1 MKDYKVY
8 DVRVQLGDSAF
19 LIDDGDT
26 AILYDTGFGFTGF
39 GVAENIKKQLGGRKL
54 DYIFLTHS
62 HYDHALGSAYIIQ
75 RYPEA
80 KVVAGAYAASVFPR
94 EGAQRVMREL
104 DRKFADKCGIGEYP
118 FLGGKLRVDVAVND
132 GDIINAGSMC
142 FEVLELQGHTKCSVG
157 YYCRE
162 NGLLL
167 SSETLG
173 VYDGGEIIVPSY
185 LVGYE
190 MSLKS
195 IERVE
200 RLPIKRLLSPHLGIL
215 SEQQTEYFL
224 KNMKRAAIE
233 AAEFIADMIR
243 GGSSDAEIITEFKQ
257 RYIKGYIADIY
268 PEDAADLNTS
278 IMIGLIKREV
288 LGLCADKD

>member
-1 MKDYKVY
+1 MKEIKFY
-8 DVRVQLGDSAF
+8 DVRVQHGDSSF
-19 LIDDGDT
+19 LLDNGET

-39 GVAENIKKQLGGRKL
+39 GVADNIKKHLGERKL

-80 KVVAGAYAASVFPR
+80 KVVAGAYAASIFTR
-94 EGAQRVMREL
+94 EGAKKVMREL
-104 DRKFADKCGIGEYP
+104 DRKFADKCGVGEYP
-118 FLGGKLRVDVAVND
+118 FLGDLLRVDIPVND
-132 GDIINAGSMC
+132 GDIVEAGDMR
-142 FEVLELQGHTKCSVG
+142 FEVIYLPGHTKCSVG
-157 YYCRE
+157 FYCRE
-162 NGLLL
+162 HALLL

-185 LVGYE
+185 LVGYQ

-195 IERVE
+195 MERAE
-200 RLPIKRLLSPHLGIL
+200 RLEIKKLLSPHLGIL
-215 SEQQTEYFL
+215 NEQQTEYFL
-224 KNMKRAAIE
+224 KNMKQASVT

-243 GGSSDAEIITEFKQ
+243 SGNTDSEIITEFKR
-257 RYIKGYIADIY
+257 RYVKGYIADIY
-268 PEDAADLNTS
+268 PEDAAELNTS

-288 LGLCADKD
+288 LGIVTE

>member
-1 MKDYKVY
+1 MKELKFY
-8 DVRVQLGDSAF
+8 DVRVQPGDSSF
-19 LIDDGDT
+19 LVDDGDT

-39 GVAENIKKQLGGRKL
+39 AVADNIRDILGDRKL
-54 DYIFLTHS
+54 DYILLTHS

-75 RYPEA
+75 RYPDA
-80 KVVAGAYAASVFPR
+80 KVVAGAYAASIFPR
-94 EGAQRVMREL
+94 EGARKVMREL
-104 DRKFADKCGIGEYP
+104 DRKFADKCGVGEYP
-118 FLGGKLRVDVAVND
+118 FLGDKLRVDIPVND
-132 GDIINAGSMC
+132 GDIVEAGEMR
-142 FEVLELQGHTKCSVG
+142 FEVIDLPGHTKCSVG

-162 NGLLL
+162 IGLLL

-200 RLPIKRLLSPHLGIL
+200 GLEIKKLLSPHLGIL
-215 SEQQTEYFL
+215 NEQQTRYFIS
-224 KNMKRAAIE
+224 NMKQASVS

-243 GGSSDAEIITEFKQ
+243 NGNSDTEIMSEFKR
-257 RYIKGYIADIY
+257 RYLKGYISEIY
-268 PEDAADLNTS
+268 PVDAAELNTS

-288 LGLCADKD
+288 LGMSTE

>member
-1 MKDYKVY
+1 MKEIRFY
-8 DVRVQLGDSAF
+8 DVRVQPGDSSF
-19 LIDDGDT
+19 LLDDGET

-39 GVAENIKKQLGGRKL
+39 GVADNIRNILGGRGL

-62 HYDHALGSAYIIQ
+62 HYDHALGSAYVIQ

-80 KVVAGAYAASVFPR
+80 KVVAGAYAASIFPR
-94 EGAQRVMREL
+94 EGAKKVMREL

-118 FLGGKLRVDVAVND
+118 FLGDKLRVDIPVND
-132 GDIINAGSMC
+132 GDIVEAGDMR
-142 FEVLELQGHTKCSVG
+142 FEVIDLPGHTKCSVG

-162 NGLLL
+162 QGLLL

-173 VYDGGEIIVPSY
+173 VYDGGEVIVPSY

-190 MSLKS
+190 MSLRS
-195 IERVE
+195 IGRVE
-200 RLPIKRLLSPHLGIL
+200 KLDVRKLLSPHLGIL
-215 SEQQTEYFL
+215 NAEQTEYFL
-224 KNMKRAAIE
+224 KNMRSACVTAAK
-233 AAEFIADMIR
+233 FITDMIR
-243 GGSSDAEIITEFKQ
+243 SGKSDNDIITEFKR

-268 PEDAADLNTS
+268 PEDAAELNTS

-288 LGLCADKD
+288 LGMTTE